1 MSQKSKTYNMRIRDA
16 LERGKPE
23 IAADVRIERNTAY
36 TNDLAKLSREFARQ
50 MTDGNY
56 RLAQATLKTIVAS
69 SNKKII
75 GLDFEVK
82 NG

>member
-1 MSQKSKTYNMRIRDA
+1 MPSNQTFNDRIRSA
-16 LERGKPE
+16 ILRGRDD
-23 IAADVRIERNTAY
+23 IADEVRAQRNKSY
-36 TNDLAKLSREFARQ
+36 VNDLAKLSREFARQ

>member
-23 IAADVRIERNTAY
+23 IAAEVRTERDASY
-36 TNDLAKLSREFARQ
+36 INDLAKLYREFAQQ
-50 MTDGNY
+50 MTSGNY
-56 RLAQATLKTIVAS
+56 SAAQATLKVIVAS
-69 SNKKII
+69 SNKKIT